1 MKDRVFYHAEE
12 RVHGLPP
19 HPLADAWFRCSNTQG
34 RPSLVLLDFAGGTE
48 VGVAGKYDKAC
59 RWIAA
64 EQPNNENESLYIVIL
79 APFADE
85 TLTEPMITEGENTRV
100 QVVYSEEARRLLGGL
115 DQVSRWLKD

>member
-1 MKDRVFYHAEE
+1 M
-12 RVHGLPP
+12 
-19 HPLADAWFRCSNTQG
+19 
-34 RPSLVLLDFAGGTE
+34 LLDFAGGNE
-48 VGVAGKYDKAC
+48 VGVAKNYDNAC

-85 TLTEPMITEGENTRV
+85 TLTKPMITEGKNTRV